1 MPPHAN
7 LLLPISGI
15 SELPEATVIPTTLP
29 TTTTSKTTTTS
40 TSTTSTS
47 TTTLLGLD
55 FGFAFATEKTTVKA
69 SENNAVAWLQNLSL
83 PSTTSITTE
92 KPTPKT
98 TSPWPFGLIPISVGK
113 RSVNIERHSLLRS
126 HSRVQMSVDPSL
138 RQLKCQPQK
147 NRLKMRRKA
156 S

>member
-15 SELPEATVIPTTLP
+15 SELPEATVIPTMLP
-29 TTTTSKTTTTS
+29 TTTTS

-98 TSPWPFGLIPISVGK
+98 TTPWPFGLIPISVRK

-138 RQLKCQPQK
+138 RQLKCQPRR
-147 NRLKMRRKA
+147 NRLKMRRRA